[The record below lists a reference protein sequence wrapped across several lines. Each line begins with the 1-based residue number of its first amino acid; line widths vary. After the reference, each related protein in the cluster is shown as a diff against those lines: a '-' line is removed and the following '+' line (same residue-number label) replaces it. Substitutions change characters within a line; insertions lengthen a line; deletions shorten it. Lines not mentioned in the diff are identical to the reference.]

1 MKEQKNNLLFIIT
14 DQQSANMLSC
24 AGNSW
29 VDTPNLDALAAR
41 GVRFEGAY
49 CSNPMCVPSRI
60 SMFTGHYGSRAGIH
74 GLPPSE
80 RQGKPV
86 APAELPREGLGW
98 AMRSAGYETVYA
110 GKLHFP
116 KTPTAEDVDTLQPIS
131 AESLGFEYIEANQR
145 EQLALT
151 ASTWL
156 RRRKESNPEKPFFLV
171 ASFLNPHDIC
181 MDGLKRYP
189 QDDFERALVRNCQAD
204 IAVLEEAAKLPRGMT
219 EERFFEEICP
229 PLPENFEPQR
239 DEPDAIDHEL
249 TRRPFRR
256 SCRELWGEREWRLHR
271 WAYANLVRRVDREIG
286 LVLDAL
292 KAGGLDESTTVV
304 FTSDHGEMNGSHRLE
319 HKDVLYEENLKVPLI
334 VRPAG
339 GTESGAKVVPADSL
353 VCTGLDLFPTFCE
366 LAGAAAPTDRPGVS
380 FLPVV
385 EGGRERVRD
394 CVPIESE
401 IGHAV
406 VDSRFKLCR
415 YFTGEPREQLFD
427 LQAEPGE
434 MTSANIADHPEDYQ
448 RLAAAYEQAGLWAAK

>member
-1 MKEQKNNLLFIIT
+1 MKEKNNILFIIT
-14 DQQSANMLSC
+14 DQQSADMLGC

-29 VDTPNLDALAAR
+29 VHTPNLDALAAR
-41 GVRFEGAY
+41 GLRFEGAY
-49 CSNPMCVPSRI
+49 CSNPMCVPSRF
-60 SMFTGHYGSRAGIH
+60 SMFTGHYGSLAGIH

-80 RQGKPV
+80 RPERPG
-86 APAELPREGLGW
+86 APADIAREGLGW
-98 AMRSAGYETVYA
+98 AMREAGYETVYA
-110 GKLHFP
+110 GKRHFP
-116 KTPTAEDVDTLQPIS
+116 KAVSSDDPEKTAPITAE
-131 AESLGFEYIEANQR
+131 ALGFELIETNER

-151 ASTWL
+151 AATWL
-156 RRRKESNPEKPFFLV
+156 RRRKESAPEKPFFLV
-171 ASFLNPHDIC
+171 TSFINPHDIC

-189 QDDFERALVRNCQAD
+189 QNDFERMLVRNCQAD
-204 IAVLEEAAKLPRGMT
+204 IAVLEEATKLPPGMT
-219 EERFFEEICP
+219 EERFFEEVCP

-239 DEPDAIDHEL
+239 DEPDAIDIEL

-256 SCRELWGEREWRLHR
+256 SCREKWGEREWRLHR

-339 GTESGAKVVPADSL
+339 GSESDARAVPADSL

-366 LAGAAAPTDRPGVS
+366 LAGAEAPAGRPGVS
-380 FLPVV
+380 FWPLV
-385 EGGRERVRD
+385 EGRREQVRD
-394 CVPIESE
+394 YVPVESE

-415 YFTGEPREQLFD
+415 YFEGEPREQLFD

-434 MTSANIADHPEDYQ
+434 MVSADIADHPADYE
-448 RLAAAYEQAGLWAAK
+448 RLAAAYTEAGLWEAR